1 MTANDHLSD
10 GELIAMTREL
20 DQMHHDQALPAMRS
34 AISEWVES
42 IKEARRGATQR
53 AANRRTFLLGGAG
66 LGVSAAVLAACS
78 SSSSPGAAS
87 SSTTMGSSGTSGSTT
102 GGSSTA
108 LTGDLAV
115 AATAASL
122 ENLGVYAYKAGISAA
137 QAGKLG
143 TVPPAVVT
151 FAQTAMQQHTDHAQ
165 AWNSALTA
173 AGKAPVTATDPAL
186 TPTVNTAFGKVTN
199 ASQLAQLALLV
210 ENIAAQ
216 TYQAAIPA
224 LSASSSISVAATIH
238 PVEMQHAAIL
248 YYVLGQYPGIQG
260 TQSNM
265 YASGSPLAFNP
276 TALARPASDFSGS

>member
-1 MTANDHLSD
+1 MTSAHDHISD
-10 GELIAMTREL
+10 GELDAMTRQL
-20 DQMHHDQALPAMRS
+20 DEMHRDQSLPALKS
-34 AISEWVES
+34 AVADWISS
-42 IKEARRGATQR
+42 FKDTNGAARKASS
-53 AANRRTFLLGGAG
+53 RRTFLLGTAGVGASG
-66 LGVSAAVLAACS
+66 LVLAACGS
-78 SSSSPGAAS
+78 STKSSSPTTLAPPTS
-87 SSTTMGSSGTSGSTT
+87 SGSSGSTGSG
-102 GGSSTA
+102 A

-137 QAGKLG
+137 TAGKLG

-151 FAQTAMQQHTDHAQ
+151 FAQTAMAQHMDHAQ
-165 AWNSALTA
+165 AWNSALTG
-173 AGKAPVTATDPAL
+173 AGKPAVTATDPAL

-199 ASQLAQLALLV
+199 ASELASLALLI

-224 LSASSSISVAATIH
+224 LSAASSIGVAATIH

-276 TALARPASDFSGS
+276 VALARPATDYTGS

>member
-1 MTANDHLSD
+1 MTRANDHLSES
-10 GELIAMTREL
+10 ELLAMTRQL
-20 DQMHHDQALPAMRS
+20 DEMHRDEAMPKMK
-34 AISEWVES
+34 AAVSEWIES
-42 IKEARRGATQR
+42 FRDSGEGRARKASS
-53 AANRRTFLLGGAG
+53 RRTFLLGTAGVGASG
-66 LGVSAAVLAACS
+66 LVLAACGS
-78 SSSSPGAAS
+78 SSKKAS
-87 SSTTMGSSGTSGSTT
+87 TATTVAGSAS
-102 GGSSTA
+102 GGSGA

-122 ENLGVYAYKAGISAA
+122 ENLGVYAYKAGIAA
-137 QAGKLG
+137 ATAGKLG

-151 FAQTAMQQHTDHAQ
+151 FAKTAMQQHTDHAQ
-165 AWNSALTA
+165 AWNSALTG
-173 AGKAPVTATDPAL
+173 AGKAAVTATDPAL

-199 ASQLAQLALLV
+199 ASELAQLALLV

-224 LSASSSISVAATIH
+224 LAAKSSIGVAATIQ

-248 YYVLGQYPGIQG
+248 YYVLGEYPGIQG

-276 TALARPASDFSGS
+276 TALARPATDYTGA